1 MQAWQAYLQNQEV
14 QIAKGQASNKK
25 FKKFFKITIPIAI
38 IEILA
43 LIGLVVYLIVL
54 PKNVCRVNVDYK
66 NAVVTINDKE
76 TEKLRLSPPANQQEY
91 NFYEFD
97 VYLEIEEQ
105 GTFSVT
111 YVVKCDDYKVKPLT
125 DIKKVNGAY
134 TITIQGNKKEKL
146 LTGIMIES
154 KEKIGKFKVNVD
166 VSVVKL

>member
-1 MQAWQAYLQNQEV
+1 MQNQEQ
-14 QIAKGQASNKK
+14 QITQGHAATKK
-25 FKKFFKITIPIAI
+25 VKKFFRITIPIAI

-54 PKNVCRVNVDYK
+54 PKNVCRVNTNYK
-66 NAVVTINDKE
+66 NAVVTINNKE
-76 TEKLRLSPPANQQEY
+76 TEKLRLRLPAQQQQY

-134 TITIQGNKKEKL
+134 TITVQGNKKEKL

-154 KEKIGKFKVNVD
+154 KEEISRFNVDID
-166 VSVVKL
+166 VSVIKI